1 MIPDNILKF
10 YDSINITITRSVA
23 ETGEMR
29 KLEGKEQKALPIC
42 KTDTG
47 WTNSTLLAK
56 HHTLYR
62 KYSITILHK
71 NTQ

>member
-10 YDSINITITRSVA
+10 YDSINITITCSVA

-29 KLEGKEQKALPIC
+29 KLEGKEQKASPIC

-56 HHTLYR
+56 HHALYR